1 MLKMDLGV
9 GVMTGAEALG
19 IKEKKLL
26 MTETE
31 LGSWTAGLVADC
43 VPESL
48 CEDLSEGSRVS
59 AVISHT
65 VLACDLG
72 SLFPWH
78 SLLCCDFCVLSWFAS
93 RSSTCKDL

>member
-26 MTETE
+26 MAETE

-43 VPESL
+43 VSESL

-59 AVISHT
+59 AVISHA

-93 RSSTCKDL
+93 RSSTYKDL